1 VNIIVVQQKMKV
13 LVLYYS
19 QTGQLKDIANNC
31 LSPLVNDDS
40 VEVDFVKVETEHQ
53 FPFPWTRLTF
63 FNAFPES
70 VFGVP
75 FKMKPIGVDN
85 SKDYD
90 LIILAYTV
98 WYLNPSIPISSLLQ
112 NEEAKRI
119 FNGKKVVTLIGS
131 RNMWVLAQER
141 VKRHLKELKADLIG
155 NIVLIDRNKNLVSI
169 ITIIR
174 WMFYGKKDPFWGFPR
189 AGIIQE
195 DIESSNRFGEVLL
208 NRLKQNNL
216 SDMQEELNA
225 KGAVEINPSL
235 VILEKRATKLF
246 HMYGNFLIK
255 KGGFFDKERLGRV
268 SLLSYLLPIG
278 AFILSPITTLSSF
291 LISVIKRKELAAE
304 IRYFKQ
310 NSLRE

>member
-1 VNIIVVQQKMKV
+1 MKV

-19 QTGQLKDIANNC
+19 QTGQLKDIANNF
-31 LSPLVNDDS
+31 LSPLVQDDQM
-40 VEVDFVKVETEHQ
+40 EVDFVRVETEHQ

-75 FKMKPIGVDN
+75 FKMKSIDIDPT
-85 SKDYD
+85 KDYD
-90 LIILAYTV
+90 LIVLAYTV

-112 NEEAKRI
+112 NEAASKI
-119 FNGKKVVTLIGS
+119 FAGKKVVTLIGS

-141 VKRHLKELKADLIG
+141 VKRHLKDLKAELIG
-155 NIVLIDRNKNLVSI
+155 NVVLIDRNKNLVSI

-174 WMFYGKKDPFWGFPR
+174 WMFYGKKNPFWGFPT
-189 AGIIQE
+189 AGIIQK
-195 DIESSNRFGEVLL
+195 DIDSSNRFGKVLL
-208 NRLKQNNL
+208 SKLKQNDL
-216 SDMQEELNA
+216 SDMQEKLNA
-225 KGAVEINPSL
+225 EGAVEINPSL

-246 HMYGNFLIK
+246 HMYGRFLLK
-255 KGGFFDKERLGRV
+255 KGGFFDEARLGRV

-278 AFILSPITTLSSF
+278 AFILSPVTTLSSL
-291 LISVIKRKELAAE
+291 LISIIKRKELAAE
-304 IRYFKQ
+304 IRYYKQ

>member
-1 VNIIVVQQKMKV
+1 MKV

-19 QTGQLKDIANNC
+19 QTGQLKEIADNC
-31 LSPLVNDDS
+31 ISPLLKDKS
-40 VEVDFVKVETEHQ
+40 VEVDFVKIETEHQ

-70 VFGVP
+70 VYGTP
-75 FKMKPIGVDN
+75 FKLKPIEVDQ
-85 SKDYD
+85 SKNYD

-112 NEEAKRI
+112 HEDAKRI
-119 FNGKKVVTLIGS
+119 FKGKKVVTLLGS
-131 RNMWVLAQER
+131 RNMWVLAQEK
-141 VKRHLKELKADLIG
+141 VKQHLKRLEADLIG
-155 NIVLIDRNKNLVSI
+155 NIVLIDSNKNLVSI

-174 WMFYGKKDPFWGFPR
+174 WMFYGKKNPFWGFPR

-195 DIESSNRFGEVLL
+195 DIESSARFGEILL
-208 NRLKQNNL
+208 KRLKANELTDMQQELNNL
-216 SDMQEELNA
+216 
-225 KGAVEINPSL
+225 GAVDINPSL

-246 HMYGNFLIK
+246 GMYAGFLSK
-255 KGGFFDKERLGRV
+255 KGDFFNKKRLGRV

-278 AFILSPITTLSSF
+278 AFILSPITTISSF
-291 LISVIKRKELAAE
+291 LISVIKRKELTAE
-304 IRYFKQ
+304 IRYYQQ

>member
-1 VNIIVVQQKMKV
+1 MSQEMNV

-19 QTGQLKDIANNC
+19 QTGQLKEIADNC
-31 LSPLVNDDS
+31 LSPLVNDVAVDI
-40 VEVDFVKVETEHQ
+40 DFVKVETEHQ

-70 VFGVP
+70 VFGIP
-75 FKMKPIGVDN
+75 FELKPLQIDSTKN
-85 SKDYD
+85 YD

-112 NEEAKRI
+112 HEDAKKI

-155 NIVLIDRNKNLVSI
+155 NVVLIDRNKNLVSI

-174 WMFYGKKDPFWGFPR
+174 WMFYGRKDPFWGFPR

-195 DIESSNRFGEVLL
+195 DIETSTRFGKILL
-208 NRLKQNNL
+208 DRLKRNDL
-216 SDMQEELNA
+216 SDMQQELNA
-225 KGAVEINPSL
+225 AGAVEINPSL

-246 HMYGNFLIK
+246 GMYGNFLIK

-278 AFILSPITTLSSF
+278 AFILSPVTTLSSF
-291 LISVIKRKELAAE
+291 LISVIKRKELAGE
-304 IRYFKQ
+304 ISYYKQ
-310 NSLRE
+310 NGLRD

>member
-1 VNIIVVQQKMKV
+1 MKV

-19 QTGQLKDIANNC
+19 QTGQLKEIASRC
-31 LSPLVNDDS
+31 LAPLVNDPT
-40 VEVDFVKVETEHQ
+40 VEVDFVKVETEHS

-70 VFGVP
+70 VFGIP
-75 FKMKPIGVDN
+75 FKLKPIDVDL
-85 SKDYD
+85 SKNYD
-90 LIILAYTV
+90 FIVLAYTV

-112 NEEAKRI
+112 SQEADRI

-141 VKRHLKELKADLIG
+141 VKRHLKELQAELIG

-195 DIESSNRFGEVLL
+195 DIDQSQRFGEVLL
-208 NRLKQNNL
+208 NRSKQKDL
-216 SDMQEELNA
+216 TDMQEELNA

-246 HMYGNFLIK
+246 HMYGNFLMK

-278 AFILSPITTLSSF
+278 AFILSPVTTLSSF

-304 IRYFKQ
+304 IRYYKQ
-310 NSLRE
+310 NSLRP

>member
-1 VNIIVVQQKMKV
+1 MKV

-19 QTGQLKDIANNC
+19 QTGQLKEIANNC
-31 LSPLVNDDS
+31 LSPLMNDETIDL
-40 VEVDFVKVETEHQ
+40 DFVKVETEHA

-70 VFGVP
+70 VYGTP
-75 FKMKPIGVDN
+75 FKLKPIAVDH
-85 SKDYD
+85 SKNYD

-112 NEEAKRI
+112 HDNAERI
-119 FNGKKVVTLIGS
+119 FKGKKVITLLGS
-131 RNMWVLAQER
+131 RNMWVLAQEK
-141 VKRHLKELKADLIG
+141 VKQHLKRLEADLIG
-155 NIVLIDRNKNLVSI
+155 NVVLIDRNKNLVSI

-174 WMFYGKKDPFWGFPR
+174 WMFYGKKNPFWGFPR

-195 DIESSNRFGEVLL
+195 DIETSNRFGKVIL
-208 NRLKQNNL
+208 NRLKSKNL

-246 HMYGNFLIK
+246 GMYASFLTK
-255 KGGFFDKERLGRV
+255 KGGFHDKERLGRV

-278 AFILSPITTLSSF
+278 AFILSPITTISSY
-291 LISVIKRKELAAE
+291 LISVIKKKELNEE

-310 NSLRE
+310 NLLRD

>member
-1 VNIIVVQQKMKV
+1 MKV

-19 QTGQLKDIANNC
+19 QTGQLKEIANNC
-31 LSPLVNDDS
+31 LSPLISDTET
-40 VEVDFVKVETEHQ
+40 EVDFVKIETEHS

-70 VFGVP
+70 VYGTP
-75 FKMKPIGVDN
+75 FKLKPIKVDE

-90 LIILAYTV
+90 LVILAYTV

-112 NEEAKRI
+112 HEDAKRI
-119 FNGKKVVTLIGS
+119 FKDKKVVTLLGS
-131 RNMWVLAQER
+131 RNMWVLAQEK
-141 VKRHLKELKADLIG
+141 VKHHLKRLEAELIG

-174 WMFYGKKDPFWGFPR
+174 WMFYGKKNPFWGFPR

-195 DIESSNRFGEVLL
+195 DIESSIRFGEVLL
-208 NRLKQNNL
+208 ERIKTNNL
-216 SDMQEELNA
+216 SDMQSALNA
-225 KGAVEINPSL
+225 KGAVDINPSL
-235 VILEKRATKLF
+235 LILEKRATKLF
-246 HMYGNFLIK
+246 GMYAGFISK
-255 KGGFFDKERLGRV
+255 KGDFFSKERLGRV

-278 AFILSPITTLSSF
+278 AFILSPVTTISSF
-291 LISVIKRKELAAE
+291 LISIIKRKELNAE

-310 NSLRE
+310 NSLRD

>member
-1 VNIIVVQQKMKV
+1 MKV

-19 QTGQLKDIANNC
+19 QTGQLKDIANHC
-31 LSPLVNDDS
+31 LSPLVDDAS
-40 VEVDFVKVETEHQ
+40 VDVDFVKVETEHQ

-70 VFGVP
+70 VFGTP
-75 FKMKPIGVDN
+75 FKMKPIGVDET
-85 SKDYD
+85 KEYD

-112 NEEAKRI
+112 SEDAKRI

-141 VKRHLKELKADLIG
+141 VKGHLKELKANLIG

-174 WMFYGKKDPFWGFPR
+174 WMFYGKKNPFWGFPR

-195 DIESSNRFGEVLL
+195 DIESSNRFGQVLL
-208 NRLKQNNL
+208 NRIKQNDF

-246 HMYGNFLIK
+246 HLYGNFLRK

-268 SLLSYLLPIG
+268 SLLSYLLPFG
-278 AFILSPITTLSSF
+278 AFVLSPITTLSSF

-304 IRYFKQ
+304 IRYYKQ
-310 NSLRE
+310 NSLRD